1 MKRFK
6 FILSF
11 LLAGILC
18 AGNVN
23 AAISEP
29 DGSILNTDLPIIITK
44 AKTDKD
50 DKLVLFISGD
60 GGWNTFSQKLADSY
74 ALNGFPVIGLNSFK
88 YFWKKKTPQETA
100 NDIAELLNK
109 YTNEWHKKK
118 IIICGFSFG
127 ADVAPFI
134 YKRLPDDIK
143 NKIILVQ
150 LISPSSYT
158 DFEIHVMDLL
168 SSHNS
173 VLSMNIASEVKLMDL
188 PVVCYYGDLEKEKPL
203 STLKKANLKVV
214 ILEGDHH
221 YAKSYPEIA
230 KINLLL

>member
-6 FILSF
+6 FIIPF
-11 LLAGILC
+11 LLAGILFT
-18 AGNVN
+18 GN
-23 AAISEP
+23 ADATIPEL
-29 DGSILNTDLPIIITK
+29 DGSIFNTDLPIIITK
-44 AKTDKD
+44 AKTDKE

-134 YKRLPDDIK
+134 YERLPDYIK

-173 VLSMNIASEVKLMDL
+173 VRSMSIASEVKLMDL

-203 STLKKANLKVV
+203 SDLKKANLKVV
-214 ILEGDHH
+214 ILKGDHH

>member
-1 MKRFK
+1 MKHLK
-6 FILSF
+6 LLIL
-11 LLAGILC
+11 LLLTV
-18 AGNVN
+18 NVN
-23 AAISEP
+23 AMVPAS
-29 DGSILNTDLPIIITK
+29 GSSMTITDLPVIITK
-44 AKTDKD
+44 AKIDKE

-60 GGWNTFSQKLADSY
+60 GGWNSFSQKLVDSY
-74 ALNGFPVIGLNSFK
+74 ASNGFDVIGLNSLK

-109 YTNEWHKKK
+109 YSGEWHKKK

-134 YKRLPDDIK
+134 YRRLPDDLK

-150 LISPSSYT
+150 LISPSSFT

-168 SSHNS
+168 GSHNS
-173 VLSMNIASEVKLMDL
+173 VRSMNIASEVKLMDV

-203 STLKKANLKVV
+203 SELKKADLKI
-214 ILEGDHH
+214 ILLKGDHH

-230 KINLLL
+230 KISLLL

>member
-1 MKRFK
+1 M
-6 FILSF
+6 LT
-11 LLAGILC
+11 GTLC
-18 AGNVN
+18 TGNVN
-23 AAISEP
+23 ATIPEYF
-29 DGSILNTDLPIIITK
+29 GSTLITDLPIIITK
-44 AKTDKD
+44 AKTDKE

-60 GGWNTFSQKLADSY
+60 GGWNKFSQKLADSY

-109 YTNEWHKKK
+109 YANEWHKKK

-134 YKRLPDDIK
+134 YQRLPDNLK
-143 NKIILVQ
+143 NKTVLVQ
-150 LISPSSYT
+150 LISPSSFT

-168 SSHNS
+168 SSNNS
-173 VLSMNIASEVKLMDL
+173 VRSMNIASEIKLMDL
-188 PVVCYYGDLEKEKPL
+188 PVVCYYGDLEKDKPL
-203 STLKKANLKVV
+203 GDLKKANLKVV
-214 ILEGDHH
+214 ILKGDHH
-221 YAKSYPEIA
+221 YEKSYPEIA

>member
-1 MKRFK
+1 MTRFK
-6 FILSF
+6 FIILL
-11 LLAGILC
+11 LLA
-18 AGNVN
+18 ANVN
-23 AAISEP
+23 AMVPAP
-29 DGSILNTDLPIIITK
+29 GSSMTITDLPIIITK
-44 AKTDKD
+44 AKIDKE

-60 GGWNTFSQKLADSY
+60 GGWNSFSQKLVDSY
-74 ALNGFPVIGLNSFK
+74 ASNGFDVIGLNSLK

-109 YTNEWHKKK
+109 YSGEWHKKK

-134 YKRLPDDIK
+134 YRRLPDDLK

-150 LISPSSYT
+150 LISPSSFT

-168 SSHNS
+168 GSHNS
-173 VLSMNIASEVKLMDL
+173 VRSMNIASEVKLMDV

-203 STLKKANLKVV
+203 SELKKADFKVIILK
-214 ILEGDHH
+214 GDHH

-230 KINLLL
+230 KISLLL